1 MSWETLRKNL
11 YNHKICDCT
20 LRRFSPNMCL
30 NHGVVKIKMG
40 LMAKPDGISQGSHIY
55 TIYWIHFFTLPFS
68 FHIRIFISVSFS
80 SFILHFIIYISP
92 FTLKLKLYQITP
104 PPQCFIKTWF
114 CIYSK
119 KNFSL
124 IEGLFFSSRTNEGW
138 WEVFSKN
145 KFDNHHLKALLVIS
159 HLISEIPDLKVKGT
173 VHVISRHPPFTE

>member
-20 LRRFSPNMCL
+20 LRRFSLNMCL
-30 NHGVVKIKMG
+30 NQGVVKIKMG

-68 FHIRIFISVSFS
+68 FHLRSLYLRIFLIF
-80 SFILHFIIYISP
+80 HSP
-92 FTLKLKLYQITP
+92 FYHIYFTFYIEVKALSNAP
-104 PPQCFIKTWF
+104 PPQCFIKKTWF
-114 CIYSK
+114 RIYSK
-119 KNFSL
+119 IIFSW
-124 IEGLFFSSRTNEGW
+124 IEGSFFSSRTNEGW

-159 HLISEIPDLKVKGT
+159 LLISK
-173 VHVISRHPPFTE
+173 